1 MMPDVDDSVV
11 RQFYESF
18 AARDFETVRSCFAP
32 HALWHLPGKSAIAG
46 NHVGWDAIFTDFL
59 AKIGPLSG
67 GTFKAE
73 LMDIAVGEQYVV
85 AIQHA
90 TASHNG
96 KSLDIT
102 GCQLMRIENGKIVE
116 VRGHYSDQEA
126 LDTFWR

>member
-1 MMPDVDDSVV
+1 MMADVDASVV
-11 RQFYESF
+11 RQFYQSF
-18 AARDFETVRSCFAP
+18 AARDFEAVRSCFAP
-32 HALWHLPGKSAIAG
+32 DALWHLPGKSAIAG
-46 NHVGWDAIFTDFL
+46 DHVGWDAIFTDFL

-102 GCQLMRIENGKIVE
+102 GCQLMRIEDGKIVE

>member
-1 MMPDVDDSVV
+1 MPDAEAAVV
-11 RQFYESF
+11 RRFYESF
-18 AARDFETVRSCFAP
+18 AARDFDAVRNCFAP
-32 HALWHLPGKSAIAG
+32 DALWHLPGKSAIAG
-46 NHVGWDAIFTDFL
+46 DHVGWDQIFHDFL

-73 LMDIAVGEQYVV
+73 LMDIAVGTTYVV

-96 KSLDIT
+96 KVLDIT
-102 GCQLMRIENGKIVE
+102 GCQLMTVKDGMITE

-126 LDTFWR
+126 LDSFWA